1 LSRKLAFILFV
12 LVLFLAACA
21 GSEAPVT
28 PPASD
33 SSISLLDGLERTV
46 TLSAP
51 AQRIVSLAPA
61 NTEILFAIGAG
72 DQIVGRDSFSDYPPE
87 SGSVQDI
94 GGSFGE
100 YDLEAILALQ
110 PDLVLAGEINSPELV
125 ASLEDLG
132 LTVFLLPNPTG
143 FTELYNNLETVGKLT
158 GHVTEAADLSESL
171 SARVDAV
178 ESATMSVTDIPG
190 VYYELDATN
199 PAAPYTAGTDA
210 YVTKLIWAAGGK
222 NIMFGTYEEWITISL
237 EQLLV
242 ADPDII
248 ILGDAAYG
256 ETPEKVAARP
266 GWDALTAV
274 QTGQIFP
281 IDDNLV
287 SRPGPR
293 LVDGLEAIL
302 ELLHPG
308 LMK

>member
-1 LSRKLAFILFV
+1 MSRTIALILFV
-12 LVLFLAACA
+12 LFLSACSGNA
-21 GSEAPVT
+21 SPVAPT
-28 PPASD
+28 SSD
-33 SSISLLDGLERTV
+33 LSISLVDGLDRTV
-46 TLSAP
+46 ILSAP
-51 AQRIVSLAPA
+51 AQRVVSLAAA

-72 DQIVGRDSFSDYPPE
+72 AQVVGRDSFSDYPPE
-87 SGSVQDI
+87 AASVEDI

-132 LTVFLLPNPTG
+132 LTVFLLPNPSG
-143 FTELYNNLETVGKLT
+143 LFEGLYTTLETVGILT
-158 GHVTEAADLSESL
+158 GHVSEAASLSESL
-171 SARVDAV
+171 RVRVDAV
-178 ESATMSVTDIPG
+178 EKASLSVTNIPD

-199 PAAPYTAGTDA
+199 PAAPYTAGVGT
-210 YVTKLIWAAGGK
+210 YVSRLIWLAGGRIITGG
-222 NIMFGTYEEWITISL
+222 NYDAWITISL

-256 ETPEKVAARP
+256 ETPEKVAVRP

-274 QTGQIFP
+274 RTGQIFP

-293 LVDGLEAIL
+293 LVDGLEAMV
-302 ELLHPG
+302 ELIHPG